1 MPNKLGTRSIVVS
14 KQQQQH
20 QQHRHS
26 DRQQH
31 TNNNFGYKLK
41 IGQIDS
47 YKYLNRCT
55 NCICITNSQNC
66 VGKCKWQASCL
77 EKIKKGLRAKEP
89 TCIQKDWDLVP
100 HVCLAKKHLQFAILI
115 SIRKVFFFS
124 SSKSWKLV
132 FKTDYKRWAAS
143 PFWNSSR

>member
-1 MPNKLGTRSIVVS
+1 MNKIKVKKNGILPNKLGTRSIVVS

-47 YKYLNRCT
+47 YKYLKLYKLYLHN
-55 NCICITNSQNC
+55 
-66 VGKCKWQASCL
+66 KFPK
-77 EKIKKGLRAKEP
+77 LR
-89 TCIQKDWDLVP
+89 W
-100 HVCLAKKHLQFAILI
+100 
-115 SIRKVFFFS
+115 
-124 SSKSWKLV
+124 
-132 FKTDYKRWAAS
+132 
-143 PFWNSSR
+143 